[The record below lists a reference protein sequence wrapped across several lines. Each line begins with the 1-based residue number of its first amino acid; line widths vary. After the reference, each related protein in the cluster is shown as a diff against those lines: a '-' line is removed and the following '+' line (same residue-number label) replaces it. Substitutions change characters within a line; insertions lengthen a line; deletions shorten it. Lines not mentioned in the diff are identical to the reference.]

1 MMKKSILR
9 ILPLLALSFS
19 AMAACTL
26 AATPQESIT
35 AMDAAFSNGDID
47 GGRKIGL
54 EILKSNDTDV
64 IRSLAEYV
72 ICLDSAYVE
81 DLREPVMKKAQQLGI
96 DVSEISPEE
105 PTEGA
110 PWRLHAVPLDSS
122 YEDLSDAND
131 TAGIT
136 ALGLELYNQGAAT
149 TKRYGI
155 GLLHVAASMQD
166 AEACKQLATMYRQ
179 GEDVPKDTAGADF
192 LQAYAEEPSI
202 ESSSPLREVFSY
214 CLGNGG
220 TPDIIRERGVDF
232 AEGRN
237 GVKINEKTA
246 ICLYRVAADLGDATA
261 ARWLGWR
268 YLQGRGVKKDRE
280 LARTYFII
288 AALQGDP
295 RAKDA
300 LKHQYGLTVESSR

>member
-1 MMKKSILR
+1 MNRYLKHIAG
-9 ILPLLALSFS
+9 LLLIISCVS
-19 AMAACTL
+19 A
-26 AATPQESIT
+26 S
-35 AMDAAFSNGDID
+35 
-47 GGRKIGL
+47 
-54 EILKSNDTDV
+54 
-64 IRSLAEYV
+64 
-72 ICLDSAYVE
+72 
-81 DLREPVMKKAQQLGI
+81 EPV
-96 DVSEISPEE
+96 E

-110 PWRLHAVPLDSS
+110 PWRLHAVPLDSA
-122 YEDLSDAND
+122 YEDLSAAND
-131 TAGIT
+131 AAGIT
-136 ALGLELYNQGAAT
+136 ALGLELYNQGFT

-179 GEDVPKDTAGADF
+179 GEDVPQDSAGADF
-192 LQAYAEEPSI
+192 LMAYAEEPSI
-202 ESSSPLREVFSY
+202 ESSSPLHEVFSY

-220 TPDIIRERGVDF
+220 TPDIIRERGVDY

-280 LARTYFII
+280 LARTYFLI

-295 RAKDA
+295 RAEQA
-300 LKHQYGLTVESSR
+300 LEHQFNLMIAEPLR